1 MRKGNTSYATPL
13 GFSSPNV
20 LSLRDECY
28 RGWRSSPRTSYSPSS
43 TSSTQNMYTMPPEFC
58 DSLDKPKREWRP
70 IKNALCTMS
79 KARKVLYLPQTQEAK
94 TFQKGKAERHVQ
106 NMQQLSQSG
115 HGART
120 PETCAD
126 VQLPGDSDG
135 EASAPAE
142 CGYVIISIVMRCL
155 DVFNWF
161 ILAIHISIM
170 RIVTVITWPTS
181 MSWG

>member
-1 MRKGNTSYATPL
+1 
-13 GFSSPNV
+13 
-20 LSLRDECY
+20 
-28 RGWRSSPRTSYSPSS
+28 
-43 TSSTQNMYTMPPEFC
+43 
-58 DSLDKPKREWRP
+58 
-70 IKNALCTMS
+70 MS

-142 CGYVIISIVMRCL
+142 CGYVIYFETQHTHVTQRTNTIIVSFLLQRLQDFIQYRFFFTNL
-155 DVFNWF
+155 DMYQS
-161 ILAIHISIM
+161 LAQNS
-170 RIVTVITWPTS
+170 S
-181 MSWG
+181 GQQGYL